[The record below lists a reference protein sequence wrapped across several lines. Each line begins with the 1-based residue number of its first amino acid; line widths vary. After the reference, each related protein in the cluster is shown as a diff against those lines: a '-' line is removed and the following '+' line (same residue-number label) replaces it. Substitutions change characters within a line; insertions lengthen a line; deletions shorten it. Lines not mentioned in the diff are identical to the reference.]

1 MRNHELWLVWM
12 LPRDMLQHE
21 KSRTGN
27 SNPFDLIPLKQHATA
42 RIEACWTSVEWSTES
57 SEERSK
63 LENRAGSLTQH
74 LVDGGIAWNQRTME
88 SLILVVESLIH
99 SGKKSWA
106 HAYAWFIQAS
116 SQAAPLYTLM
126 MDHRPWLAWMLLHC
140 TLRQEENS
148 NLNIFDTIWHS
159 VRLQRL
165 QHAAKASEAQQ
176 RMARKGSKFQG
187 N

>member
-1 MRNHELWLVWM
+1 M

-21 KSRTGN
+21 KSRTWN
-27 SNPFDLIPLKQHATA
+27 SNPFDLIPLKQHATT

-63 LENRAGSLTQH
+63 LENWADSLTQQ

-88 SLILVVESLIH
+88 SLILVVKSLIH
-99 SGKKSWA
+99 GGRKSWA
-106 HAYAWFIQAS
+106 HDYAWFIQAS

-126 MDHRPWLAWMLLHC
+126 MDHEPWLVSMLLHC
-140 TLRQEENS
+140 TLWQEENS
-148 NLNIFDTIWHS
+148 KLNIFDSIWHS

-165 QHAAKASEAQQ
+165 QHAMKASEAQQ